1 MRTTDER
8 LAAAKRRAEEIKR
21 QERSLRSRIAA
32 VSGAAAC
39 LAAIL
44 GLALAMPSVTARF
57 SGADYY
63 GGMTASLFTGESL
76 GYLLVGLLAFALG
89 VCVTVLCVCLHER
102 ERDEGSE
109 EERGDA

>member
-8 LAAAKRRAEEIKR
+8 LAAAKRRAEEITR
-21 QERSLRSRIAA
+21 QERCRRSRIAA

-39 LAAIL
+39 LAVIL

-63 GGMTASLFTGESL
+63 GGMTASLFSGGSL

-89 VCVTVLCVCLHER
+89 VCVTVLCFRLR
-102 ERDEGSE
+102 GRGRDTDD

>member
-1 MRTTDER
+1 MGR
-8 LAAAKRRAEEIKR
+8 
-21 QERSLRSRIAA
+21 RSRIAA

-39 LAAIL
+39 FAAIL

-63 GGMTASLFTGESL
+63 GGMTANLFTGESL

-89 VCVTVLCVCLHER
+89 VCVTALCFRLL
-102 ERDEGSE
+102 GQQT
-109 EERGDA
+109 AAQKQ

>member
-8 LAAAKRRAEEIKR
+8 LAAAKRRARELKR
-21 QERSLRSRIAA
+21 QRRSRVAA
-32 VSGAAAC
+32 LAGAAC
-39 LAAIL
+39 LAVIL

-63 GGMTASLFTGESL
+63 GGMTASLFSGGSL

-89 VCVTVLCVCLHER
+89 VYVTVLCFRLHER
-102 ERDEGSE
+102 ERSEDSE
-109 EERGDA
+109 EERGNA